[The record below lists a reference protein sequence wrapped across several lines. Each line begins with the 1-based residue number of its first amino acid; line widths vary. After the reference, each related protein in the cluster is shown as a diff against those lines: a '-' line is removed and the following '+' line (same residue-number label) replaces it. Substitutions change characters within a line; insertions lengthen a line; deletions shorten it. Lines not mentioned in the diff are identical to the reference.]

1 MFLSDTEELVQEK
14 VLCSF
19 CGFAI
24 MVHSSVS
31 DNSLLSGHPFTPY
44 NACMC
49 QCRRLGRPSQE
60 LLWEAEKR
68 ILPYT
73 LQVLPGRASHTGSVC
88 GHVCIY
94 MYPGTHVG
102 CHRHSTTSTTPA
114 HRAALQ
120 GSHWQAHTGRMPG
133 ILCNLQVCTSNQE
146 LSLRSNLP

>member
-94 MYPGTHVG
+94 MYPGIHVG
-102 CHRHSTTSTTPA
+102 CHRHSTTAQPA
-114 HRAALQ
+114 PHLHTELLCRALTGKHTQ
-120 GSHWQAHTGRMPG
+120 GECQGYFATYRYARV
-133 ILCNLQVCTSNQE
+133 IKNYL
-146 LSLRSNLP
+146 